1 MSDYKYIILC
11 PMDKEFN
18 SICDTFKKYG
28 CQEISSEDYSYRA
41 KAFHFYKDLDLL
53 IVKLGLGRTASCYNF
68 GMILHDH
75 PKSSFILAGVCGAI
89 SPNLRLGD
97 VVMPKNI
104 IVGDF
109 KVETPNFFGIEAEDC
124 NPLKEIF
131 EEGPIYH
138 NDYLLYYDYGR
149 FDAIEADFISI
160 DRFADEDMKQKLMEL
175 GNCKSKI
182 VDMETASI
190 YWLYKANRKT
200 GTDFYPI
207 RVVADVANSS
217 ISAIDDYNNGLEIAL
232 NKMSM
237 TVFQFISQI
246 VLNGEISNLSWV
258 KDFPKKGINFL
269 DIQSILSNPD
279 LLRICAINMGLLFKD
294 KFNKVVALDARGFI
308 FGSIISTYFN
318 VPLIMTRK
326 KGKLPA
332 ETIKASYTKEYGA
345 DILEIEKD
353 YLSQEDKIL
362 IVDDIAVTYGSIN
375 AVVSMLK
382 KLNINNI
389 YAVTLAHIETI
400 TDYQCTVINNSIY
413 NNLRYFC
420 KVL

>member
-11 PMDKEFN
+11 PMEKEFN

-28 CQEISSEDYSYRA
+28 CQEISSEDYFYRA

-53 IVKLGLGRTASCYNF
+53 VVKLGLGRTASCFNF

-89 SPNLRLGD
+89 SPDLRLGD

-124 NPLKEIF
+124 KSLNCKSLKEIF
-131 EEGPIYH
+131 EEGPIYF
-138 NDYLLYYDYGR
+138 NDLPLDYDYDR
-149 FDAIEADFISI
+149 FDAMEADFISI
-160 DRFADEDMKQKLMEL
+160 DRFADEDMKQKLMKL
-175 GNCKSKI
+175 GDCKSKI

-190 YWLYKANRKT
+190 YWLYKANRKP
-200 GTDFYPI
+200 GTDFYSI
-207 RVVADVANSS
+207 RAVADVANPS
-217 ISAIDDYNNGLEIAL
+217 ISTITDYKNGLDMAL
-232 NKMSM
+232 DKMSM

-246 VLNGEISNLSWV
+246 VLDEEILNLSWI
-258 KDFPKKGINFL
+258 KDFPKEGINFL
-269 DIQSILSNPD
+269 DIQSILANPE
-279 LLRICAINMGLLFKD
+279 LLRICAINMGLLFKG

-318 VPLIMTRK
+318 VPLIMARK

-332 ETIKASYTKEYGA
+332 ETIEASYTKEYGT
-345 DILEIEKD
+345 DTLEIEKG
-353 YLSQEDKIL
+353 YLSQKDKIL
-362 IVDDIAVTYGSIN
+362 IVDDIAVTYGSIG
-375 AVVSMLK
+375 AVVSILK
-382 KLNINNI
+382 KLNINDI
-389 YAVTLAHIETI
+389 YAATLAYIETD
-400 TDYQCTVINNSIY
+400 TDYECAVINDSIY
-413 NNLRYFC
+413 NI
-420 KVL
+420 

>member
-11 PMDKEFN
+11 PMEKEFN

-28 CQEISSEDYSYRA
+28 CQEISSEDYSYQA

-53 IVKLGLGRTASCYNF
+53 VVKLGLGRTVSCYNF

-75 PKSSFILAGVCGAI
+75 PNSSFILAGVCGAI
-89 SPNLRLGD
+89 SPNLRLGN

-124 NPLKEIF
+124 KSKILDCKPLKEIF

-138 NDYLLYYDYGR
+138 NDYPLYYDYDR

-160 DRFADEDMKQKLMEL
+160 DRFADEDMKQKLMKL
-175 GNCKSKI
+175 GDCKSKI

-190 YWLYKANRKT
+190 YWLYKANRKP
-200 GTDFYPI
+200 GTNFYPI
-207 RVVADVANSS
+207 RAVADVANPS
-217 ISAIDDYNNGLEIAL
+217 INTITDYNNGLAMAL
-232 NKMSM
+232 DKMSM

-246 VLNGEISNLSWV
+246 VLDGEISNLSWI
-258 KDFPKKGINFL
+258 KNFPKEGIDFL
-269 DIQSILSNPD
+269 DIQSILANPE
-279 LLRICAINMGLLFKD
+279 LLRLCAINMGLLFKG
-294 KFNKVVALDARGFI
+294 KFNKVIALDARGFI

-318 VPLIMTRK
+318 VPLVMARK

-332 ETIKASYTKEYGA
+332 ETVEATYAKEYGT
-345 DILEIEKD
+345 DTLEIEKE
-353 YLSQEDKIL
+353 YLSKEDEIL

-382 KLNINNI
+382 NLGIFKY
-389 YAVTLAHIETI
+389 YAATLAYIETD
-400 TDYQCTVINNSIY
+400 TDYECAIINDSIY
-413 NNLRYFC
+413 TI
-420 KVL
+420 

>member
-11 PMDKEFN
+11 PMEKEFN

-53 IVKLGLGRTASCYNF
+53 IVKLGLGRTTSCYNF

-89 SPNLRLGD
+89 SSNLCLGD
-97 VVMPKNI
+97 VVMPRNI

-109 KVETPNFFGIEAEDC
+109 KVETPNFFGIEAEDFKFRKA
-124 NPLKEIF
+124 LTKD
-131 EEGPIYH
+131 GPV
-138 NDYLLYYDYGR
+138 YYDDYFKSYDEHFEVKR
-149 FDAIEADFISI
+149 ADFISI
-160 DRFADEDMKQKLMEL
+160 DRFADEDMKQKLMKL
-175 GNCKSKI
+175 GNQKSKI

-190 YWLYKANRKT
+190 YWLCKANQKSDT
-200 GTDFYPI
+200 NFYPI

-269 DIQSILSNPD
+269 DIQSILANPE
-279 LLRICAINMGLLFKD
+279 LLRICAINMGLLFKG

-345 DILEIEKD
+345 DTLEIEKD

-389 YAVTLAHIETI
+389 YAATLAHIKTD
-400 TDYQCTVINNSIY
+400 TDYECAVINDSIY
-413 NNLRYFC
+413 NI
-420 KVL
+420 

>member
-11 PMDKEFN
+11 PMEKEFN

-53 IVKLGLGRTASCYNF
+53 IIKLGLGRAASCYNF

-97 VVMPKNI
+97 VVMPRNI

-131 EEGPIYH
+131 EEGPIYY
-138 NDYLLYYDYGR
+138 NDYPLYYDYDR

-160 DRFADEDMKQKLMEL
+160 DRFADEDMKQKLMKL

-217 ISAIDDYNNGLEIAL
+217 INTIDDYNNGLEIAL

-246 VLNGEISNLSWV
+246 ALNGEISNLSWV
-258 KDFPKKGINFL
+258 KDFPKEGIDFL
-269 DIQSILSNPD
+269 DIQSILANPE
-279 LLRICAINMGLLFKD
+279 LLRIYAINMGLLFKG

-318 VPLIMTRK
+318 VPLIMARK

-332 ETIKASYTKEYGA
+332 KTIEASYTKEYGV
-345 DILEIEKD
+345 DTLEIEKG
-353 YLSQEDKIL
+353 YLSQKDKIL

-375 AVVSMLK
+375 AVVSILK
-382 KLNINNI
+382 KLNINDI
-389 YAVTLAHIETI
+389 YATTLAYIKTD
-400 TDYQCTVINNSIY
+400 TDYECAVINDSIY
-413 NNLRYFC
+413 NI
-420 KVL
+420 

>member
-41 KAFHFYKDLDLL
+41 KAFHFYKDLDILV
-53 IVKLGLGRTASCYNF
+53 IKLGIGRTVSCYNF

-97 VVMPKNI
+97 VVMPRNI

-109 KVETPNFFGIEAEDC
+109 NVETQNFFGIEAEDLQLSKNC
-124 NPLKEIF
+124 
-131 EEGPIYH
+131 Y
-138 NDYLLYYDYGR
+138 NDSLLYDNEES
-149 FDAIEADFISI
+149 FEIKLADFISI
-160 DRFADEDMKQKLMEL
+160 DRFADEDMKKKLMKL
-175 GNCKSKI
+175 GDCRSKI

-190 YWLYKANRKT
+190 YWLYKATQKFY
-200 GTDFYPI
+200 TDFYPI

-246 VLNGEISNLSWV
+246 VLSGEISNLSWV
-258 KDFPKKGINFL
+258 KDFPKEGIDFL
-269 DIQSILSNPD
+269 DIQSILANPE
-279 LLRICAINMGLLFKD
+279 LLKICAINMGLLFKD

-318 VPLIMTRK
+318 VPLIMARK

-332 ETIKASYTKEYGA
+332 KTIEASYTKEYGV
-345 DILEIEKD
+345 DTLEIEKE
-353 YLSQEDKIL
+353 YLNKEDKIL

-375 AVVSMLK
+375 AVVSILK
-382 KLNINNI
+382 KLNINDI
-389 YAVTLAHIETI
+389 YATTLAYIKTD
-400 TDYQCTVINNSIY
+400 TDYECAVINDSIY
-413 NNLRYFC
+413 NI
-420 KVL
+420 